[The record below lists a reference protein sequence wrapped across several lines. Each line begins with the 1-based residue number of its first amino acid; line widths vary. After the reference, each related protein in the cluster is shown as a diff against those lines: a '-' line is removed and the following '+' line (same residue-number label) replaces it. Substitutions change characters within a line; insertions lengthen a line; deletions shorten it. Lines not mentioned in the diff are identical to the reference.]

1 MILPISL
8 RESHPN
14 DKIIIN
20 WLENLS
26 KGDVSRI
33 VREILLS
40 HIQRNL
46 HSIESDIGKHPVADK
61 NTKPLEMKRVDV
73 VGRDREKVDLNS
85 KLDSLGG
92 GIF

>member
-14 DKIIIN
+14 DRIIIK

-40 HIQRNL
+40 HIQGNL
-46 HSIESDIGKHPVADK
+46 HSIELDIGKHPIAE
-61 NTKPLEMKRVDV
+61 TTIKPLEIKRVDV
-73 VGRDREKVDLNS
+73 VGRDSEKVDLNS